1 MRCLMLL
8 SVFAFTGLALAGCGA
23 LDTAPGSSGFPD
35 TAVGRA
41 GRTSGVITTGGQIVL
56 DREQPPGQR
65 MPRSY

>member
-8 SVFAFTGLALAGCGA
+8 SVLALVGCGA
-23 LDTAPGSSGFPD
+23 LDTSPGASGFPD

>member
-1 MRCLMLL
+1 
-8 SVFAFTGLALAGCGA
+8 
-23 LDTAPGSSGFPD
+23 
-35 TAVGRA
+35 VGRA